1 MESPFGGCDMQNK
14 RLFSVLKTLL
24 LVATLYSVSPSFA
37 AESNNLPL
45 IGIAMDYEEDKTD
58 PKKIK
63 TYEVYATYVDAV
75 SKAGG
80 IPILLAPVD
89 NEKLKQLFDRLDG
102 VVLVGGADYP
112 SSYYNQP
119 KHETADEMHPVRADF
134 DLRLAKM
141 ALDDNFKPI
150 LGICA
155 GCQILNIAGGGSLI
169 QDIPSHIKDG
179 KTLHRRPV
187 GYSKTVPF
195 KHNVKINKESRLGK
209 IYQVEQLQV
218 PTSHHQCVDKVANN
232 FKVAARAEDGM
243 VEAIELKNEYRFLFG
258 VQWHPER
265 DYESNQKLWETFIKE
280 CSKNK
285 LLFQKLKLNAEP
297 DHDLISPS
305 QP

>member
-14 RLFSVLKTLL
+14 RLISVLNS
-24 LVATLYSVSPSFA
+24 LVLTATLYLVPPSFA
-37 AESNNLPL
+37 AESKTQPL
-45 IGIAMDYEEDKTD
+45 IGIAMDYEEDKNN
-58 PKKIK
+58 PKQIK
-63 TYEVYATYVDAV
+63 TYEVYKTYVDAV
-75 SKAGG
+75 SQAGG
-80 IPILLAPVD
+80 IPILLPPID
-89 NEKLKQLFDRLDG
+89 DDKLKQVFDRLDG

-119 KHETADEMHPVRADF
+119 KHESADEMHPIRADF

-141 ALDDNFKPI
+141 ALQDKFKPV

-169 QDIPSHIKDG
+169 QDIPSHVKEG

-195 KHNVKINKESRLGK
+195 KHTVKIDKDSRLGS
-209 IYQVEQLQV
+209 IYGVEQLPV
-218 PTSHHQCVDKVANN
+218 PTSHHQCVDKVAKN
-232 FKVAARAEDGM
+232 FSVVAHAEDGM
-243 VEAIELKNEYRFLFG
+243 VEAIESNDKSRFLFG

-265 DYESNQKLWETFIKE
+265 DFESNQNLWKTFINK
-280 CSKNK
+280 CSNYK
-285 LLFQKLKLNAEP
+285 
-297 DHDLISPS
+297 ISQS

>member
-1 MESPFGGCDMQNK
+1 MQNK
-14 RLFSVLKTLL
+14 RLISVLKTLL
-24 LVATLYSVSPSFA
+24 LVATLYSVSPTFA

-45 IGIAMDYEEDKTD
+45 IGIAMDYEVDKTE

-63 TYEVYATYVDAV
+63 TFEVYSTYVDAV
-75 SKAGG
+75 NKAGG

-89 NEKLKQLFDRLDG
+89 DVKLRKIFNMLDG

-141 ALDDNFKPI
+141 ALEDKYKPV

-155 GCQILNIAGGGSLI
+155 GCQILNIAAGGSLI
-169 QDIPSHIKDG
+169 QDIPSHVKDG
-179 KTLHRRPV
+179 NTMHRRPAS
-187 GYSKTVPF
+187 YSKTVPF
-195 KHNVKINKESRLGK
+195 KHNVKIDKESRLGK

-218 PTSHHQCVDKVANN
+218 PTSHHQCVDKVANK
-232 FKVAARAEDGM
+232 FTVVARAEDGM
-243 VEAIELKNEYRFLFG
+243 VEAIEADGEDKFLFG

-265 DYESNQKLWETFIKE
+265 DYESNQKLWQTFVKE
-280 CSKNK
+280 CSQSKGK
-285 LLFQKLKLNAEP
+285 VFEKHMYLKENP

>member
-1 MESPFGGCDMQNK
+1 MQNK
-14 RLFSVLKTLL
+14 RFFLVLKTLL
-24 LVATLYSVSPSFA
+24 LVAILYSVSPTFA
-37 AESNNLPL
+37 AESKNSPL
-45 IGIAMDYEEDKTD
+45 IGIAMDYETDKTD

-63 TYEVYATYVDAV
+63 TFEVYSTYVDAV

-80 IPILLAPVD
+80 IPVLLPPMEDV
-89 NEKLKQLFDRLDG
+89 KLKQIFDKLDG

-112 SSYYNQP
+112 SSYYNEP

-141 ALDDNFKPI
+141 ALADKYKPV

-155 GCQILNIAGGGSLI
+155 GCQILNIAAGGSLI
-169 QDIPSHIKDG
+169 QDIPSHVKDG

-195 KHNVKINKESRLGK
+195 KHNVKIDKESRLGK

-218 PTSHHQCVDKVANN
+218 PTSHHQCVDKVANK
-232 FKVAARAEDGM
+232 FTVVARADDGM
-243 VEAIELKNEYRFLFG
+243 AEAIEADGEDRFLFG

-265 DYESNQKLWETFIKE
+265 DYESNHKLWETFIQE
-280 CSKNK
+280 CSKK
-285 LLFQKLKLNAEP
+285 
-297 DHDLISPS
+297 ISPS